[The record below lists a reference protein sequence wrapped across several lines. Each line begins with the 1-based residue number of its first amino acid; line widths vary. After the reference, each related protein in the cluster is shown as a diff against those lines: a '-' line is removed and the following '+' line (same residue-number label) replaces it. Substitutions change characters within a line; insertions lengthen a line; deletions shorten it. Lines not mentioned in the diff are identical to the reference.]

1 VETHKRIGGKKFFRK
16 YNPLVPREE
25 CKMMRDCVVL
35 LWASRNRSKEASITM
50 ISEETG
56 IPRMTLHWIL
66 EDVFDRKENSILA
79 RAARSNN
86 YDFMVYRTWNTTNKY
101 KRRKKIID
109 AVKVNDP
116 FRGKDY

>member
-1 VETHKRIGGKKFFRK
+1 MIPH
-16 YNPLVPREE
+16 EE

-35 LWASRNRSKEASITM
+35 LAWASRNRSKEASITL
-50 ISEETG
+50 IADETE

-86 YDFMVYRTWNTTNKY
+86 YDFLVYKSWNKENKY

-109 AVKVNDP
+109 AVKVTDP